1 MTLAE
6 WYAQEDKVLLFKETL
21 SSHLMQEALGVL
33 RDHGLPVMKAVPHG
47 TDPIQHGAL
56 INARREGYY
65 ECLRNLQALA
75 VTPVKPEMVDLQP
88 WKKSAI
94 ASKQ

>member
-6 WYAQEDKVLLFKETL
+6 WYAQEDKVLLFKQALNTEVI
-21 SSHLMQEALGVL
+21 QEAIAVL
-33 RDHGLPVMKAVPHG
+33 RDHGLPIMRPVPQG

-56 INARREGYY
+56 INARREGYF

-75 VTPVKPEMVDLQP
+75 VIPAKPEVTELQP
-88 WKKSAI
+88 WKKTPVS
-94 ASKQ
+94 ST